1 MTPKACPGMVLGDLG
16 APFGVR
22 RAIFEEF
29 LRRLA
34 RMWAQ
39 DRRRWGQVGS
49 KLRPRW
55 AKIASSWRSWAQLG
69 RFWEH
74 VGSILGVFWHMG
86 WMAENQQNS
95 KENIGF
101 FGILGCLK
109 RWLKHFFGDVGSKM
123 AFFGHLASTCGTCWR
138 QDGQQDGQ
146 DDQHE
151 GQDDFKN
158 CNGALSH
165 VFLTL

>member
-22 RAIFEEF
+22 RMIFKEF

-34 RMWAQ
+34 RRWAQ
-39 DRRRWGQVGS
+39 DGRSWGQVGS

-55 AKIASSWRSWAQLG
+55 AKIAPSWRSWAQLG

-86 WMAENQQNS
+86 WMAENLQ
-95 KENIGF
+95 KLCENI
-101 FGILGCLK
+101 
-109 RWLKHFFGDVGSKM
+109 
-123 AFFGHLASTCGTCWR
+123 
-138 QDGQQDGQ
+138 
-146 DDQHE
+146 
-151 GQDDFKN
+151 
-158 CNGALSH
+158 
-165 VFLTL
+165 VFLVFWGARKGG

>member
-1 MTPKACPGMVLGDLG
+1 MTPKSGPGMVLGDLG
-16 APFGVR
+16 APFGVL

-34 RMWAQ
+34 RRWAQ
-39 DRRRWGQVGS
+39 DGRSWGQVGS

-55 AKIASSWRSWAQLG
+55 AKIAPSWRSWAQLG

-86 WMAENQQNS
+86 WIAENLQKL

-101 FGILGCLK
+101 CVFG
-109 RWLKHFFGDVGSKM
+109 
-123 AFFGHLASTCGTCWR
+123 
-138 QDGQQDGQ
+138 
-146 DDQHE
+146 
-151 GQDDFKN
+151 
-158 CNGALSH
+158 GA
-165 VFLTL
+165 